1 MNPSSFSLR
10 AACWLSFGSAVAILF
25 SIAVS
30 QILLAL
36 AVAALLIS
44 DEKLRLPP
52 IKLPLALFIVGT
64 LISWALSGEMQAGLP
79 QIRKFFVFLELLV
92 VYSTLRDLTVIR
104 RLFLVSAGFAS
115 VAAVRGFAQFAA
127 RVHQAHLLGQNF
139 YQFYV
144 AQRITGF
151 MSHWMTYSGEEMF
164 VLIMLAAFLLFAPS
178 SRNWLYVWLLCAAL
192 MAAALLLSET
202 RSIWAASAV
211 AGLYL
216 IWFWRRWM
224 IALVP
229 VAIVLVFLV
238 SPESIRERFASLVQP
253 KGEIDSNQHRIV
265 TWRTGLRMIEEHPWF
280 GVGPEGVKLHFDE
293 YVPADVP
300 RPLPAGWYGHL
311 HDIYLQYAAER
322 GVPTMLLMMWMLVQI
337 LYDFWRG
344 LRIAPPGRSNQKFL
358 LHGGIAVVLAT
369 MVEGLAEYNLG
380 DSEVLTMFLVVVA
393 CGYLACDSLRW
404 KDREST
410 IALPNSILETG
421 GS

>member
-1 MNPSSFSLR
+1 MSPLRSFSAR
-10 AACWLSFGSAVAILF
+10 AACWCSFGSAVAILF

-44 DEKLRLPP
+44 GEKLRLPP
-52 IKLPLALFIVGT
+52 IKLPLALFMIGT

-92 VYSTLRDLTVIR
+92 VYSTLRDLVVIR
-104 RLFLVSAGFAS
+104 RLFLVSAGVAS

-127 RVHQAHLLGQNF
+127 RIHQARLLGQNF
-139 YQFYV
+139 YEYYV

-164 VLIMLAAFLLFAPS
+164 VLIMLGAFLLFAPI
-178 SRNWLYVWLLCAAL
+178 SRIWLYVWTLCAAL
-192 MAAALLLSET
+192 IAAALLLSET
-202 RSIWAASAV
+202 RSIWVATAV

-229 VAIVLVFLV
+229 VAVVLVFLF
-238 SPESIRERFASLVQP
+238 SPESIRERFTSLIQP

-265 TWRTGLRMIEEHPWF
+265 TWETGFRMIEEHPWF
-280 GVGPEGVKLHFDE
+280 GVGPEGVKLHFEE
-293 YVPADVP
+293 YVPAQVP

-311 HDIYLQYAAER
+311 HNIYLQYAAER

-337 LYDFWRG
+337 LYDFWRA
-344 LRIAPPGRSNQKFL
+344 LRILPPGRSNQKFL

-369 MVEGLAEYNLG
+369 MVEGFAEYNLG
-380 DSEVLTMFLVVVA
+380 DTEVLTVFLVVVA
-393 CGYLACDSLRW
+393 SGYLARESLPW
-404 KDREST
+404 KDREPT
-410 IALPNSILETG
+410 ADRWHTTMT
-421 GS
+421 